1 MKVNNQIVYVM
12 CIHKFFLITGPEK
25 DNFNHL
31 KLVQL
36 PLTIQRNVTLTK
48 FIDFLIKFE
57 N

>member
-1 MKVNNQIVYVM
+1 MNVNNQIVYVM
-12 CIHKFFLITGPEK
+12 CIHKFFLIAGPEK
-25 DNFNHL
+25 GNFNHL